1 MPTFLGS
8 VAANVFL
15 AFGASA
21 GTALAVAG
29 FVADY
34 GLILGGLAFSS
45 NQAKRAKRRARA
57 EFNAQQVDRL
67 ANVNSTVGP
76 RELVLGRVRKG
87 GNVFFR
93 GSTGPNKTT
102 FVMLI
107 ALAAHE
113 IDAVEGIY
121 LNDQLVTLDGSGNVT
136 DAPYALASTMT
147 GTAQANG
154 SGVVTLE
161 HTPIAGSVVAY
172 SGTQGGPDGDVES
185 VAAAVSG
192 LTVTT
197 TPGANVAYQ
206 YTSYAYHVNVRTVT
220 GTDTQAADAATMA
233 RFPTQWTAA
242 HRARGVAYLVV
253 TCQYSETAF
262 PSGLP
267 TVTAVL
273 RGAKVYDPREN
284 RLLRSRAFGN
294 ATWSKTNCTVTA
306 TNTVANF
313 DGSLTADHITST
325 GDGYVS
331 QSVAADASTTYTF
344 SVWLAAP
351 SPMSIALIA
360 RSVQGAYVSYAD
372 TVSNINVTTSMQR
385 FSVTLTTRS
394 IDTSIDVFIG
404 GYGTFSSGEQIYIGD
419 AQLVQGTRPKANTVT
434 TTAAVVPV
442 TAWSA
447 NPALQMRHVY
457 QHAWFGKATITA
469 DEDDRIITAANACDT
484 STTYTVGTATETRAL
499 YESALVVPFGTAA
512 KDVLDDLAQSMGGSW
527 AFAGGELYLKAGVW
541 TEPVMALTDADLAV
555 VQRSGEQQTSSP
567 IAISTH
573 RPRVDKV
580 NTVNVQI
587 WDAAQAYKQVTLS
600 PLTSSALVTA
610 DGATLAQSVT
620 YAAIGYAPQ
629 ALHVAGIMMRDA
641 RDPLTVTIP
650 FKQRAYPL
658 ELFDNVT
665 LTLAR
670 YGWSAKAFQV
680 LGRTWS
686 ADGQLQLTLKE
697 TASSIT
703 TMDAA
708 FQAQGG
714 AANTTLPSPWFVPQ
728 IGPLTISSG
737 TSELVRQ
744 ADGTVKSRMRVSWP
758 AVPDSAVTDGG
769 SVEVQYREAISTG
782 EWTSVQI
789 AGNETQAVITDV
801 QDAVYYLVRARA
813 RARLAVGDWSAHV
826 SHQVLGKTEP
836 PPDVD
841 SLAINGQVLSW
852 PPVSAID
859 LAGYRVRAIAGSTV
873 NWAGGFALHE
883 GVITAP
889 PYTMP
894 GNLGGLYTY
903 MVVAVDT
910 SGNESTVPAT
920 VTATSTYSLAGNTL
934 ESWPQAPLFE
944 GTIVNGSIVAGQLV
958 ADSTGTLF
966 WAGDAN
972 LHFAGDAALYWG
984 ATSYAQMTYT
994 CAIGPSAPGLL
1005 VLDSWIS
1012 GDVVS
1017 IDMRRGSSGPFWS
1030 SDAATFWTSDP
1041 ATFWSALTSAWTPW
1055 PGALDVVAGEYIELR
1070 VITSAGPTQG
1080 VIATFTPYLDVPTVE
1095 DYIDNAVVSA
1105 SGSRL
1110 TLAQTFR
1117 AIKNIQLTVQ
1127 QDGGAAVTARWV
1139 DKLATGPLVQALDI
1153 SGNPVPATVD
1163 AYLKGY

>member
-45 NQAKRAKRRARA
+45 NQAKKAKRRARA

-67 ANVNSTVGP
+67 ANVNTTVGP

-93 GSTGPNKTT
+93 GSTGSNKTT
-102 FVMLI
+102 FTMLI

-113 IDAVEGIY
+113 IDAVEAIY
-121 LNDQLVTLDGSGNVT
+121 LNDQLVTLDGSGNVRE
-136 DAPYALASTMT
+136 APFGLASTSN
-147 GTAQANG
+147 GNAQADG
-154 SGVVTLE
+154 SGVATLE
-161 HTPIAGSVVAY
+161 HTPIAGTVWAY
-172 SGTQGGPDGDVES
+172 SGTQGGPDGDVVV

-197 TPGANVAYQ
+197 TPGAFIAYQ
-206 YTSYAYHVNVRTVT
+206 YYSYTSHVNVRTVT
-220 GTDTQAADAATMA
+220 GTDTQAADAATVA
-233 RFPTQWTAA
+233 QFPAQWTAA

-273 RGAKVYDPREN
+273 RGAKIYDPREN

-306 TNTVANF
+306 TNTQANF

-351 SPMSIALIA
+351 SPVSIAIIA

-372 TVSNINVTTSMQR
+372 TVSNINVTTTMQR

-512 KDVLDDLAQSMGGSW
+512 KDVLDDLAQAMGGSW

-650 FKQRAYPL
+650 FKLRAYPL

-708 FQAQGG
+708 FEAQGG
-714 AANTTLPSPWFVPQ
+714 AANTTLPSPWYVPQ

-852 PPVSAID
+852 PAVSAID
-859 LAGYRVRAIAGSTV
+859 LAGYRLRAIAGNTA

-883 GVITAP
+883 GIITDP
-889 PYTMP
+889 PYVLTA
-894 GNLGGLYTY
+894 NLGGLYTY

-944 GTIVNGSIVAGQLV
+944 GAIVNGSIVAGQLV

-994 CAIGPSAPGLL
+994 CAIGPSVPGLL
-1005 VLDSWIS
+1005 VLESVIS

-1017 IDMRRGSSGPFWS
+1017 VDMRRGNSAPFWS
-1030 SDAATFWTSDP
+1030 DDGATFWTSDT
-1041 ATFWSALTSAWTPW
+1041 ATFWSELTTAWTPW
-1055 PGALDVVAGEYIELR
+1055 PGALEVVAGEYIELR
-1070 VITSAGPTQG
+1070 VITNAGATQG
-1080 VIATFTPYLDVPTVE
+1080 AIALLTPYLDVPTIE
-1095 DYIDNAVVSA
+1095 DYVDNAVVA
-1105 SGSRL
+1105 AVGTRL
-1110 TLAQTFR
+1110 TLAKTFR
-1117 AIKNIQLTVQ
+1117 VVRNIQLTVQ
-1127 QDGGAAVTARWV
+1127 QDGGSAVTARWV
-1139 DKLATGPLVQALDI
+1139 DKLASGPLVQALDI